1 MMAEINAKFSVIG
14 ISETWLQDISHTVD
28 KDGYNFVHNHRSDR
42 TGGGVGLYLT
52 SELVYKT
59 RNDLKLL
66 DRQCTESLFI
76 EICRPK
82 EKSVIVGIIYRPP
95 NQNPRDFI
103 SDLDRLLSKISKA
116 NKLRYILGDFN
127 LNLMNPNCH
136 QPTSE
141 FLDLMYSN
149 MLFPLIMRPTRI
161 TSNTATLIDN
171 IFTNNLNHV
180 TFNGLLF
187 TDISDHL
194 PVFSISRDQYT
205 DPDITTPIV
214 YRDKSESNVL
224 KFQNELGNIN
234 WPNLKGHNDPSH
246 AYDSFLNE
254 YTAVYN
260 SCFPLKKQTVKRGT
274 LNKPWLSKALLE
286 SIRKKNKLYK
296 RYLRNPSPQNEE
308 KYKKYKT
315 N

>member
-1 MMAEINAKFSVIG
+1 M
-14 ISETWLQDISHTVD
+14 
-28 KDGYNFVHNHRSDR
+28 
-42 TGGGVGLYLT
+42 
-52 SELVYKT
+52 
-59 RNDLKLL
+59 
-66 DRQCTESLFI
+66 
-76 EICRPK
+76 
-82 EKSVIVGIIYRPP
+82 
-95 NQNPRDFI
+95 
-103 SDLDRLLSKISKA
+103 
-116 NKLRYILGDFN
+116 
-127 LNLMNPNCH
+127 
-136 QPTSE
+136 
-141 FLDLMYSN
+141 
-149 MLFPLIMRPTRI
+149 
-161 TSNTATLIDN
+161 
-171 IFTNNLNHV
+171 
-180 TFNGLLF
+180 FNGLLF

-194 PVFSISRDQYT
+194 PVFSISRDQYN

-214 YRDKSESNVL
+214 YRDKSESNIL

-308 KYKKYKT
+308 KYKKYK
-315 N
+315 NKLNNSLRIAKRLYYEKKIENAK